1 MLALVY
7 VYVYVSLLFRISDT
21 PYNSLFSIVDFSTK
35 LWNVKMPNLFRY
47 FILVLIWLCML
58 QVISQGS
65 ADMLPNLRGAA
76 WDPHNHNSIAAIS
89 DSSLH
94 LWDLRSM
101 ELILYLDLWFYMLLS
116 VIQLLKCFH
125 YIFIFICQRII
136 LSKSTAIEH
145 AHIRDV
151 DYNPK
156 KQNIIV
162 SMIHIFLSQVVA
174 HVFLYF
180 YTKDCSL
187 GSPFCSNIE

>member
-1 MLALVY
+1 MLTSVPGY
-7 VYVYVSLLFRISDT
+7 EMS
-21 PYNSLFSIVDFSTK
+21 
-35 LWNVKMPNLFRY
+35 KMPNLFRY
-47 FILVLIWLCML
+47 FIMVLIWLCML

-65 ADMLPNLRGAA
+65 ADMLPNLRGGA
-76 WDPHNHNSIAAIS
+76 WDPHNHNTVAAVT

-94 LWDLRSM
+94 FWDLRTMKLVLWQSWPLLIFWTYTYIWIIRCCTYIYVC
-101 ELILYLDLWFYMLLS
+101 ELI
-116 VIQLLKCFH
+116 
-125 YIFIFICQRII
+125 I
-136 LSKSTAIEH
+136 LRRSNAIEH
-145 AHIRDV
+145 AHVRDV

-187 GSPFCSNIE
+187 EPPFCSNIE

>member
-1 MLALVY
+1 MWAYCLEFQIHPIIYCFQMLTLVPGY
-7 VYVYVSLLFRISDT
+7 EMS
-21 PYNSLFSIVDFSTK
+21 
-35 LWNVKMPNLFRY
+35 KMPNLFRY
-47 FILVLIWLCML
+47 FIMVLIWLCML

-65 ADMLPNLRGAA
+65 ADMLPNLRGGA
-76 WDPHNHNSIAAIS
+76 WDPHNHSSIAAIS

-101 ELILYLDLWFYMLLS
+101 ELILYLDLWLYMLLS
-116 VIQLLKCFH
+116 VIQLLICFH
-125 YIFIFICQRII
+125 YIFIFICESII

-162 SMIHIFLSQVVA
+162 SMIHIFLSQVVV
-174 HVFLYF
+174 HMFLYI

-187 GSPFCSNIE
+187 ESPFCSNIE

>member
-1 MLALVY
+1 M
-7 VYVYVSLLFRISDT
+7 T
-21 PYNSLFSIVDFSTK
+21 CQ
-35 LWNVKMPNLFRY
+35 MPNLFRY
-47 FILVLIWLCML
+47 FTMVLIWTHML

-65 ADMLPNLRGAA
+65 VDMLPNLRGGA

-101 ELILYLDLWFYMLLS
+101 ELILYLDFLWFYMLLS

-125 YIFIFICQRII
+125 CIFIFICERVI
-136 LSKSTAIEH
+136 LRKSVAIEH

-162 SMIHIFLSQVVA
+162 STCLLVSSNSSCVLIFL
-174 HVFLYF
+174 H
-180 YTKDCSL
+180 TEGRSL
-187 GSPFCSNIE
+187 QSSFWSNVD